1 MLLLMGVP
9 VFTLSTRFL
18 ENSRNICSFSFNS
31 LASLIKDR
39 TNGSKPEITP
49 SPIIRKKNF
58 VSTIKNER
66 LTIIKEAA
74 SPMMCIFLIFILLS
88 FSFLRGKRE
97 KFPVF
102 HFTEFFPGKRQIYF
116 SFFICLIVL
125 YEGMSGRQCL

>member
-31 LASLIKDR
+31 LASLINDR

-74 SPMMCIFLIFILLS
+74 SPMRCIFLIFILLS

-102 HFTEFFPGKRQIYF
+102 HFTEFFRETSK
-116 SFFICLIVL
+116 FIFHFL
-125 YEGMSGRQCL
+125 YA